1 MSWMIIEWIEKS
13 FCFVIQFVDA
23 INLFHVAHILM
34 RFTYLFMF
42 VLAEEL
48 DSPAYP
54 EDFQEIE
61 VKEEAME
68 YDAVSCDLF

>member
-1 MSWMIIEWIEKS
+1 M
-13 FCFVIQFVDA
+13 F
-23 INLFHVAHILM
+23 NVAHILM
-34 RFTYLFMF
+34 QFSYLLMF
-42 VLAEEL
+42 VLVEES